1 VEPEPEPEPKLES
14 EQQQLEV
21 EELQQ
26 CPSCSRDLCS
36 ILLATKSKRSKQSML
51 VSDISCYYR
60 FKQDSETEKQN
71 EGGRERIVR
80 NRMPVSLKVGG
91 GELGNLKS

>member
-1 VEPEPEPEPKLES
+1 
-14 EQQQLEV
+14 
-21 EELQQ
+21 
-26 CPSCSRDLCS
+26 
-36 ILLATKSKRSKQSML
+36 ML